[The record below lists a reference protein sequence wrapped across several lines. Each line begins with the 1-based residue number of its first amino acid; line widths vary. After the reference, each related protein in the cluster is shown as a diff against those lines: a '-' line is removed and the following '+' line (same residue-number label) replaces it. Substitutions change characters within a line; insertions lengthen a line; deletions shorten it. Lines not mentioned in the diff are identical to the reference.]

1 MAIEIGVYLLTSTHV
16 GAGASSGA
24 IDLPIAREGHTGH
37 PLLPASALKGVA
49 RRLLD
54 PNADAKKGSEV
65 SRIFGPPPPQKGQ
78 PSEALTP
85 GEAVFTDGALL
96 AFPVRS
102 LSHSFVWITSPY
114 CIDRWRRGRRLLG
127 LSLPAGIVPATA
139 DPNRASS
146 TFAHTGALVLD
157 NYAVN
162 LPGAADAKLAAIGAE
177 WAKLLPKDDGVAQAL
192 PRRLVCLTDADFSH
206 LVQRCTP
213 VTARVQL
220 TPGKTTDTYRDDDGK
235 ESKGNLW
242 YEESLPSECLFAF
255 GVQARAGGD
264 LSALSKKISNE
275 GKVMQLGGNETVG
288 MGMTAWTLAS
298 T

>member
-54 PNADAKKGSEV
+54 PKSDAKPGSEAA
-65 SRIFGPPPPQKGQ
+65 RLFGPPPPQKGQ

-127 LSLPAGIVPATA
+127 LKSPEGRIQSEPCA
-139 DPNRASS
+139 
-146 TFAHTGALVLD
+146 TFAHSGALVLD
-157 NYAVN
+157 NYSVK
-162 LPGAADAKLAAIGAE
+162 LPGTESAQLAAVTEA
-177 WAKLLPKDDGVAQAL
+177 WTALLPKDDGVAQAL

-220 TPGKTTDTYRDDDGK
+220 TPGKTTDTYRDDDGN

-242 YEESLPSECLFAF
+242 YEESLPAECLFAF

-264 LSALSKKISNE
+264 LSALSKEISPK

>member
-49 RRLLD
+49 RRLVEGS
-54 PNADAKKGSEV
+54 AKTEAA
-65 SRIFGPPPPQKGQ
+65 RLFGPPPPQKGQ

-127 LSLPAGIVPATA
+127 LKSPEGRNQSEPCATF
-139 DPNRASS
+139 
-146 TFAHTGALVLD
+146 THTGALVLD
-157 NYAVN
+157 NYAVS
-162 LPGAADAKLAAIGAE
+162 LPGTASAQLAAVAAA
-177 WAKLLPKDDGVAQAL
+177 WAALLPKDDGVAQAL

-220 TPGKTTDTYRDDDGK
+220 TPGKTTDTYRDDDGN
-235 ESKGNLW
+235 EFKGNLW
-242 YEESLPSECLFAF
+242 YEESLPAECLFAF

-264 LSALSKKISNE
+264 LTALSKAISNR
-275 GKVMQLGGNETVG
+275 GKAMQLGGNETVG

-298 T
+298 A